1 MKTKM
6 VSLFLQGLRLSP
18 LPSWFPQLQR
28 YPMQTGQGI
37 RQNSYYRTSIPR
49 KDFAGLIYNIYR

>member
-28 YPMQTGQGI
+28 YPMQMGQGI
-37 RQNSYYRTSIPR
+37 PRSSCCRNCNPR

>member
-6 VSLFLQGLRLSP
+6 VSLVVSGLRLSP

-28 YPMQTGQGI
+28 YPTQMGQGI
-37 RQNSYYRTSIPR
+37 LRNSYYQNCTPQ
-49 KDFAGLIYNIYR
+49 KDFVELI

>member
-6 VSLFLQGLRLSP
+6 VSLVLQGHRLSP

-28 YPMQTGQGI
+28 YPTQTGQGI
-37 RQNSYYRTSIPR
+37 RQNSYYQKSNPQ
-49 KDFAGLIYNIYR
+49 KDFVELI